1 MPVLFIFGFIA
12 LVIVLIVVGAAQQRK
27 RRAALQAW
35 VARHNLSFSPDRD
48 AGFDEQ
54 FPEFDCLRY
63 GSDRYAYNI
72 IRGTWD
78 DRPLVAFDYHY
89 ETHSTDSKGRR
100 KTNHHHFSAVILG
113 AKVPLKPLIVRSENI
128 FDKLKSV
135 FGFDDID
142 FESAQFSRRFYV
154 ASPDRRWAYDVLHP
168 RVMQFLLDS
177 PRFNIEFDR
186 RRVIA
191 WRSRCFA
198 VADREQAIAVID
210 GLLDQLPDYVR
221 RQQKE
226 LT

>member
-1 MPVLFIFGFIA
+1 MPWLLIFGVIALFIVFA
-12 LVIVLIVVGAAQQRK
+12 AVGAAQRRK
-27 RRAALQAW
+27 RREALAAW
-35 VARHNLSFSPDRD
+35 VGRYGLSFSPDRD

-54 FPEFDCLRY
+54 FPEFDCLRS

-72 IRGTWD
+72 ARGTWD
-78 DRPLVAFDYHY
+78 GRSLLAFDYHY
-89 ETHSTDSKGRR
+89 TTQSTDSKGRR

-128 FDKLKSV
+128 FDKLKGA

-154 ASPDRRWAYDVLHP
+154 AAPDRRWAYDVLHP
-168 RVMQFLLDS
+168 RAIQFLLDS
-177 PRFNIEFDR
+177 PRFSIEFDR
-186 RRVIA
+186 RHVIA
-191 WRSRCFA
+191 WRSKQFT
-198 VADREQAIAVID
+198 VADREQAIALID

-221 RQQKE
+221 KSQEQ